1 MIKMKCLIF
10 SFQWYPYMCYV
21 MSGRPWKSS
30 LKFLAKNFGKH
41 FKGLPEIKEQN
52 QLHIWN
58 QHEKYYKMWYFQN
71 ANPKFAEK
79 NLSNEWIWVI
89 LSEFFKGL
97 PDIREENQI
106 HIWNQHAKN
115 YQTLCFQKFWTLIIC
130 PLNGSFLAYS
140 LHKKIAWGGEGWFI
154 TNM

>member
-1 MIKMKCLIF
+1 MFKNFKHRFASMIKMKCLIF

-58 QHEKYYKMWYFQN
+58 QHEKYYKIWYFQN

-79 NLSNEWIWVI
+79 NLSNAYLESACKKLPNVM
-89 LSEFFKGL
+89 LSEILIFYHYVLLRG
-97 PDIREENQI
+97 
-106 HIWNQHAKN
+106 KN
-115 YQTLCFQKFWTLIIC
+115 II
-130 PLNGSFLAYS
+130 PALTIK
-140 LHKKIAWGGEGWFI
+140 HR
-154 TNM
+154 